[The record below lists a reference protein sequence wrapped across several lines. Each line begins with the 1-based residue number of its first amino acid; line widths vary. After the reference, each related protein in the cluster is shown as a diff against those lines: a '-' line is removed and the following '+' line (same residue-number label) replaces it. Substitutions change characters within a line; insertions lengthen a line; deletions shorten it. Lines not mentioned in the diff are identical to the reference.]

1 VSGVV
6 AVDTPRIARATM
18 LAGRTA
24 AAMVAA
30 VALALTGYVAA
41 SARDRPAAV
50 TAVAAASDGTQA
62 AVARGWGP
70 VVAGDE
76 FNYAGPPDRAKW
88 KVYKGPGHAAR
99 GGEPRMRL
107 L

>member
-1 VSGVV
+1 
-6 AVDTPRIARATM
+6 M

-24 AAMVAA
+24 AAMVA
-30 VALALTGYVAA
+30 VGALALTGYVAA
-41 SARDRPAAV
+41 SATDRPAV
-50 TAVAAASDGTQA
+50 TTVAAFSDGTQA

-88 KVYKGPGHAAR
+88 KVY
-99 GGEPRMRL
+99 
-107 L
+107 